1 MLQHAP
7 GRP

>member
-7 GRP
+7 EV